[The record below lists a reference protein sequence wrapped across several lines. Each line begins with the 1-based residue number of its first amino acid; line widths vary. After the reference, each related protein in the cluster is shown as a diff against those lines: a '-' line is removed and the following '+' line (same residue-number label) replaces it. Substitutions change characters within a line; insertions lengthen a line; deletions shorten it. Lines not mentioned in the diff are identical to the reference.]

1 MKIPILRLGD
11 TSKVS
16 VVRVHTKDGSA
27 TSGDDY
33 NPLSEG
39 NTPLLPL
46 QSVRYVFFQLFL
58 NKSLFI
64 EDIEFKE
71 GEKEHWV
78 EIDILY
84 DGQREMREAFTV
96 HLKPDDNMVAEIQVT
111 QRPRSKHTPANR
123 KQESTGPG
131 GRTAL
136 HTYTRARRHV
146 SLCENSPGSSWHCC
160 QRA

>member
-39 NTPLLPL
+39 KAPLSPL
-46 QSVRYVFFQLFL
+46 QSVCGVFLQLFL
-58 NKSLFI
+58 KKSLFI

-71 GEKEHWV
+71 GEKKHWV

-111 QRPRSKHTPANR
+111 QRPRSKHMAADRNR
-123 KQESTGPG
+123 
-131 GRTAL
+131 
-136 HTYTRARRHV
+136 
-146 SLCENSPGSSWHCC
+146 
-160 QRA
+160 